1 MEFADRES
9 MSYDGKK
16 GVDNVECVVPLPTGE
31 YLIFESYAE
40 NPNGTSYV
48 RFADKDRNE
57 LLYYTSDE
65 WHEEPQLVMG
75 CIMAAIQNGA
85 KNAKDRNPR

>member
-1 MEFADRES
+1 
-9 MSYDGKK
+9 MSYDGKR
-16 GVDNVECVVPLPTGE
+16 GIGACECAVPLATGQL
-31 YLIFESYAE
+31 LIFESYDE

-48 RFADKDRNE
+48 RFADKDGNE

-65 WHEEPQLVMG
+65 WHEDPQLVMG

-85 KNAKDRNPR
+85 NNGNKRNA

>member
-1 MEFADRES
+1 
-9 MSYDGKK
+9 MSYAGVGDG
-16 GVDNVECVVPLPTGE
+16 ECVVPLATGQL
-31 YLIFESYAE
+31 LIFESYDE

-48 RFADKDRNE
+48 RFADKDGNE

-85 KNAKDRNPR
+85 NNGNKRNA